1 MSTFVK
7 SINNSQ
13 ILGVAGGALNVN
25 SDVTFVGKV
34 YTTNVANCF
43 NLQYGDVTSLQTMV
57 PEINTNY
64 SNTAIGMNTLPLL
77 TSGYGNTSL
86 GSYALNKATNAT
98 QNTALGAACLYALTS
113 GQYNT
118 AVGNDCLLQNLTG
131 NNNTG
136 IGKGC
141 MFGGGG
147 ETYSFS
153 NNVGAGHQALG
164 MLETGNFNVGV
175 GTQAGNGLLS
185 GSYNTC
191 IGCTSNVNA
200 GSCTYSTSLGYGSIA
215 NASHQVM
222 LGTITENV
230 YIPNTLTTQGLV
242 YEVVG
247 TAGQT
252 SNALTLNYS
261 LSGLV
266 NVGTMITLNATL
278 AVTNIPTDT
287 TKSYTFS
294 VAYQQTATRFYIAT
308 VQFQDT
314 GSAYITNG
322 GSSGFVSPL
331 FNGGAPALTGIN
343 NCIIIQQF
351 TIISVAG
358 SRRII
363 SSISCCSL

>member
-7 SINNSQ
+7 SINNNQ

-43 NLQYGDVTSLQTMV
+43 NLQYGDVTSLQAMT
-57 PEINTNY
+57 PNINTAY

-77 TSGYGNTSL
+77 TTGYGNTSL
-86 GSYALNKATNAT
+86 GSYALNKCTNAT
-98 QNTALGAACLYALTS
+98 QNTALGAAALYALTG
-113 GQYNT
+113 GQYNV
-118 AVGNDCLLQNLTG
+118 AVGNDCLLQNVTG

-147 ETYSFS
+147 GTFTFS
-153 NNVGAGHQALG
+153 NNVGVGHQALG
-164 MLETGNFNVGV
+164 MLTTGGYNVGV
-175 GTQAGNGLLS
+175 GTQAGNGLDI

-191 IGCTSNVNA
+191 IGCTANVLNA
-200 GSCTYSTSLGYGSIA
+200 NVTKATAIGYGAIA
-215 NASHQVM
+215 GNNQVM

-230 YIPNTLTTQGLV
+230 YIPNTLTTQGLI

-247 TAGQT
+247 TAGQS

-266 NVGTMITLNATL
+266 NVGTMITANATL

-294 VAYQQTATRFYIAT
+294 VAYQQTATRYYIAT

-322 GSSGFVSPL
+322 GTSGFVAPL
-331 FNGGAPALTGIN
+331 FNGGTPALTGTS
-343 NCIIIQQF
+343 NCVIIQQF
-351 TIISVAG
+351 TVISVGG
-358 SRRII
+358 SRRVI
-363 SSISCCSL
+363 SSISCCS

>member
-13 ILGVAGGALNVN
+13 ILGVAGGSLNVN

-86 GSYALNKATNAT
+86 GSYALNKATIAT

-147 ETYSFS
+147 NTYSFS

-230 YIPNTLTTQGLV
+230 YIPNTLTTQGLI

-247 TAGQT
+247 TAGQST
-252 SNALTLNYS
+252 NALTLNYS
-261 LSGLV
+261 LSSICCNNDHSQCYISRYQHPNRYNKIIHFFSCLS
-266 NVGTMITLNATL
+266 
-278 AVTNIPTDT
+278 TDCN
-287 TKSYTFS
+287 KILYSHCSISRYWIS
-294 VAYQQTATRFYIAT
+294 KT
-308 VQFQDT
+308 V
-314 GSAYITNG
+314 
-322 GSSGFVSPL
+322 
-331 FNGGAPALTGIN
+331 
-343 NCIIIQQF
+343 
-351 TIISVAG
+351 ISVGG
-358 SRRII
+358 SRRVI
-363 SSISCCSL
+363 SSISCCS

>member
-7 SINNSQ
+7 SINNNQ

-43 NLQYGDVTSLQTMV
+43 NLQYGDVTSLQAMT
-57 PEINTNY
+57 PNINTAY
-64 SNTAIGMNTLPLL
+64 SNTAIGMNTMPLL
-77 TSGYGNTSL
+77 TTGYGNTSI
-86 GSYALNKATNAT
+86 GSYALNKCTNAT
-98 QNTALGAACLYALTS
+98 QNTALCSACSYGLTS
-113 GQYNT
+113 GQYNVS
-118 AVGNDCLLQNLTG
+118 VGADCLLQNQTG

-136 IGKGC
+136 VGKGC

-147 ETYSFS
+147 SVWTFHD
-153 NNVGAGHQALG
+153 NVGCGLYALKW
-164 MLETGNFNVGV
+164 LT
-175 GTQAGNGLLS
+175 T
-185 GSYNTC
+185 GSYNTAV
-191 IGCTSNVNA
+191 GVNA
-200 GSCTYSTSLGYGSIA
+200 GFALDTGTNNTLIGCYADVASSSCVKSTALGYGAIA
-215 NASHQVM
+215 TASNQIM
-222 LGTITENV
+222 LGTTTENV
-230 YIPNTLTTQGLV
+230 YIPNTLTTQGLI

-252 SNALTLNYS
+252 GNALTLNYS

-266 NVGTMITLNATL
+266 NVATMIGGNATL

-294 VAYQQTATRFYIAT
+294 VAYQQTATRYYIAT

-322 GSSGFVSPL
+322 GTSGFVAPL
-331 FNGGAPALTGIN
+331 FNGGTPALTGTS
-343 NCIIIQQF
+343 NCVIIQQF
-351 TIISVAG
+351 TVISVGG
-358 SRRII
+358 SRRVI
-363 SSISCCSL
+363 SSISCCS